1 MTVIPAATGRGDE
14 PASSRPA
21 TSAERPP
28 VRADGVELIGE
39 MKGSGYREAP
49 ALARRGDGQT
59 LQLTPLLYLVLAE
72 VDGQRECDEVAQ
84 RVSAAFG
91 RTVSSDNVR
100 TLVDGQLRPMGLL
113 AKADG
118 SQPEVKKSNPL
129 LALRFKYA
137 VTDPERTRRI
147 TAPFARLFHPVVV
160 AVVMAVF
167 AGVCW
172 WVFFRKGLASATYQA
187 FDKPGLLLL
196 VVAVTVLSAG
206 FHEFGH
212 AAAARRGGAT
222 PGVMGAGIYLVWPAF
237 YTDVTDS
244 YRLGRGGRVRTD
256 LGGLYFN
263 AIVAVAVAG
272 VWWATGYDALLLLVA
287 TQILQMVRQL
297 TPLVRFDGYHVLAD
311 VTGVPDLFHRIK
323 PTLLGVLPWRWKHP
337 ETTVLKP
344 WARLVVTAWVLVVVP
359 LLAFSL
365 FTMVITLPRILGTA
379 WASVGKQATLLG
391 RAWGD
396 ADFLEVAARAVAV
409 VAVVFPI
416 LAIAFILTR
425 LVRSVGTSVWRRT
438 QGRPFRRGLAA
449 LLAAALV
456 AGLAW
461 MWWPHPGTYRP
472 IQPFEGGTL
481 TQAVSAARSAARPA
495 PSGLV
500 EGQYGRLVTGWA
512 DGDPRPTAEEPQL
525 ALVLVPRGTQPGDG
539 TGAAAAGATDAASGG
554 TDPAGTAGGSG
565 GEAAVPW
572 VFPFDKPLEP
582 GEGDNQALAVNTTD
596 GTIQYDVAF
605 ALVWVEDDSPALNKN
620 EAYAFASCTGCA
632 AVSIGFQVVLVTGD
646 NHVAV
651 PQNISAAVNY
661 DCVNCLTYA
670 LATQLFVTL
679 DGPLSSGGVQRITEI
694 WKRIAAFGTNI
705 TEVPLSD
712 IRSALTSFEQE
723 ILQVISDEQGPL
735 GGAGSAQPVDGPTAA
750 VGSTPGDASS
760 PSASPGASPGADPSS
775 GGTDGT
781 GDGTV
786 TSPDGSGTTTTDP
799 GTTTTDPGAGGTTTT
814 DPGTGGTTTQPGGTA
829 TGTDPAPSPAP
840 DAGSDPGA
848 SAPAPAETAP
858 ASP

>member
-1 MTVIPAATGRGDE
+1 
-14 PASSRPA
+14 
-21 TSAERPP
+21 
-28 VRADGVELIGE
+28 
-39 MKGSGYREAP
+39 
-49 ALARRGDGQT
+49 
-59 LQLTPLLYLVLAE
+59 
-72 VDGQRECDEVAQ
+72 
-84 RVSAAFG
+84 
-91 RTVSSDNVR
+91 
-100 TLVDGQLRPMGLL
+100 
-113 AKADG
+113 
-118 SQPEVKKSNPL
+118 
-129 LALRFKYA
+129 
-137 VTDPERTRRI
+137 
-147 TAPFARLFHPVVV
+147 
-160 AVVMAVF
+160 
-167 AGVCW
+167 
-172 WVFFRKGLASATYQA
+172 
-187 FDKPGLLLL
+187 
-196 VVAVTVLSAG
+196 
-206 FHEFGH
+206 
-212 AAAARRGGAT
+212 
-222 PGVMGAGIYLVWPAF
+222 
-237 YTDVTDS
+237 
-244 YRLGRGGRVRTD
+244 
-256 LGGLYFN
+256 
-263 AIVAVAVAG
+263 
-272 VWWATGYDALLLLVA
+272 
-287 TQILQMVRQL
+287 
-297 TPLVRFDGYHVLAD
+297 
-311 VTGVPDLFHRIK
+311 
-323 PTLLGVLPWRWKHP
+323 
-337 ETTVLKP
+337 
-344 WARLVVTAWVLVVVP
+344 
-359 LLAFSL
+359 
-365 FTMVITLPRILGTA
+365 
-379 WASVGKQATLLG
+379 
-391 RAWGD
+391 
-396 ADFLEVAARAVAV
+396 
-409 VAVVFPI
+409 
-416 LAIAFILTR
+416 
-425 LVRSVGTSVWRRT
+425 
-438 QGRPFRRGLAA
+438 
-449 LLAAALV
+449 
-456 AGLAW
+456 

-512 DGDPRPTAEEPQL
+512 DGDPRPTAEKPQL
-525 ALVLVPRGTQPGDG
+525 ALVLVPRGTQPGNG
-539 TGAAAAGATDAASGG
+539 TGDAAAGGATDAASGG
-554 TDPAGTAGGSG
+554 TDPAGTTDGSG

-605 ALVWVEDDSPALNKN
+605 ALVWVEDDSPALNTN
-620 EAYAFASCTGCA
+620 ESYAFASCNNCA
-632 AVSIGFQVVLVTGD
+632 AVSVGFQVVLVTGD
-646 NHVAV
+646 NHVAA
-651 PQNISAAVNY
+651 PQNISGALNF

-679 DGPLSSGGVQRITEI
+679 DGPLSQGGVQRITEI